1 MKDIILG
8 LIRHTVTTM
17 GGVLV
22 TSGYVDESGVQTL
35 AGAAAVIVGAGLSVL
50 DKKIKANK

>member
-8 LIRHTVTTM
+8 LVRHGVTTM

-22 TSGYVDESGVQTL
+22 TAGYVDESGIQTL
-35 AGAAAVIVGAGLSVL
+35 AGAAAVLVGAGLSVI
-50 DKKIKANK
+50 DKKIKAKK

>member
-35 AGAAAVIVGAGLSVL
+35 AGAAEVIVGAGLSVL
-50 DKKIKANK
+50 DKKIKAKK